1 MSNLVS
7 SIRVRYE
14 PLRSVAFGTVTA
26 MYEPVGLP
34 FANPVRILKV
44 TNLTDEAAIISL
56 NGIDDHDIV
65 AANGFFLYDYAS
77 NKANAAGL
85 LEQPQGDRIYV
96 KAESVLPT
104 AGNIYVTVVYAS
116 QV

>member
-1 MSNLVS
+1 MASLTS

-14 PLRSVAFGTVTA
+14 PLRSVAFGTITTV
-26 MYEPVGLP
+26 YEPIGLP

-44 TNLTDEAAIISL
+44 TNLTDQPVLMSL

-65 AANGFFLYDYAS
+65 AANGFFLYDYSS
-77 NKANAAGL
+77 NRSDAAGL

-96 KAESVLPT
+96 RAEDVLPSD
-104 AGNIYVTVVYAS
+104 GNVYVTVVYAS